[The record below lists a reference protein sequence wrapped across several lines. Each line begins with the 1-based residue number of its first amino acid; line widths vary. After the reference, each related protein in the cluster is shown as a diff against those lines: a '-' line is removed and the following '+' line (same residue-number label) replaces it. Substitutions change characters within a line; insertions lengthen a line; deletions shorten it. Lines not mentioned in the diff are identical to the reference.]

1 MEASGQSSNQ
11 EKQQNPTNNHPHTNG
26 METINQKRLKM
37 SSKYETNKLR
47 GKLQVLRRY
56 EIRIHPQHI
65 YVYAFSVR
73 RLTDPIRT
81 VPNNTK

>member
-1 MEASGQSSNQ
+1 MEASDHSSNQ
-11 EKQQNPTNNHPHTNG
+11 KKPQNPTNNHPHMNG
-26 METINQKRLKM
+26 MDTINQKRLKM

-65 YVYAFSVR
+65 YMYMHSPFDV
-73 RLTDPIRT
+73 
-81 VPNNTK
+81 